1 MALPAGTL
9 SHLGLRETKKRRQRE
24 SVERAALDLFVRH
37 GYEQTTVQ
45 DICDAAEVGHATFYR
60 YFPTK
65 EDVVFPYR
73 DHDLDALTRLIRCTE
88 RPVPPSMIHNVM
100 VAFAGYLAADDA
112 LPARDRLARSNARL
126 SEHAL
131 TIEREWED
139 TLARAIAAQAGDRE
153 PDLAQHLQAAAAMVV
168 LRVARAQCA
177 AHPAGPSL
185 PERVDASFSQ
195 WDTLF
200 ADPKEHAP

>member
-1 MALPAGTL
+1 
-9 SHLGLRETKKRRQRE
+9 LGLRDTKKRRQRE
-24 SVERAALDLFVRH
+24 SVERTALDLFVRH

-73 DHDLDALTRLIRCTE
+73 GDDLDALTQLIQHSE
-88 RPVPPSMIHNVM
+88 RPLPRSMIHDVM
-100 VAFAGYLAADDA
+100 VAFAGYLADDDA
-112 LPARDRLARSNARL
+112 FTARDELARSNARL

-139 TLARAIAAQAGDRE
+139 TLARGIATQVGDQE
-153 PDLAQHLQAAAAMVV
+153 PDLGQHLQAAAAMVV
-168 LRVARAQCA
+168 LRVARAEHA
-177 AHPAGPSL
+177 AHPAGPTL
-185 PERVDASFSQ
+185 PELVDSRLTE
-195 WDTLF
+195 WDSLF
-200 ADPKEHAP
+200 ADPTDNTR